1 MVPQVLLLGL
11 AALVAVA
18 VLAMAWLVPAEVQV
32 ALVERLQ
39 ELVLLAKETMLETLE
54 GQVGLVVVEKLKL
67 AETVLQLAER
77 VEMVVP
83 T

>member
-39 ELVLLAKETMLETLE
+39 ELVLLAKETMLETLA
-54 GQVGLVVVEKLKL
+54 GQVDLAVVEKPKL